1 MAITLNDIKIGR
13 ADKYDQMVIDTFLRK
28 SPILA
33 AMPFDNCISPSGGST
48 LTYGYIRVRT
58 SPAAEGRDIN
68 SDYTAAP
75 ATKEA
80 VTTDLKIMGGKYEI
94 DRVLA
99 EAAPDEIAFQTEE
112 KIQATVN
119 RYHWLFIN
127 GNKDNDSTEFDGLAE
142 IVDGSVTDFDGS
154 GIDLSTISSAATA
167 LKLTEALDTAILA
180 MKERPTYILANSKT
194 IVKIQ
199 AAAKMLGYLTQ
210 GEDAFGKPTRA
221 YDGIPLVDLGRYYNE
236 DLGSDTEII
245 PIDDASGKTDIYLV
259 ALSMSGTHGITLKG
273 DKAISSR
280 LPNFADAGAVKS
292 GDVEFVAGLA
302 VKNTRS
308 IARIEN
314 VQIQATL
321 TTLGDITVA
330 AAVNKVTVTPNKP
343 KIGNKYYYA
352 IDASA
357 SISAPTANTALN
369 TSTWKPL
376 PANGVISLAE
386 NGFVRVVEADSGSL
400 LPVATGEAGPV
411 VTA

>member
-1 MAITLNDIKIGR
+1 MAITLNDIKVGR

-48 LTYGYIRVRT
+48 LTYGYIRVKT
-58 SPAAEGRDIN
+58 SPAAEGRAVG
-68 SDYTAAP
+68 SDYTANP

-127 GNKDNDSTEFDGLAE
+127 GNKDTATEFDGLAE

-154 GIDLSTISSAATA
+154 GVDLSTVSAASA

-259 ALSMSGTHGITLKG
+259 ALSMSGTHGVTLKG

-280 LPNFADAGAVKS
+280 LPNFTDAGAVKS

-314 VQIQATL
+314 VQVQATL
-321 TTLGDITVA
+321 TALGTLTVS

-352 IDASA
+352 VDASA
-357 SISAPTANTALN
+357 TINAPTANTALN
-369 TSTWKPL
+369 TSTWTAL
-376 PANGVISLAE
+376 PANGVIVLAA
-386 NGFVRVVEADSGSL
+386 NGYVRVVEADASSL
-400 LPVATGEAGPV
+400 LPVATGIAGPV
-411 VTA
+411 TA

>member
-1 MAITLNDIKIGR
+1 MAITLNDIKVGR

-48 LTYGYIRVRT
+48 LTYGYIRVKT
-58 SPAAEGRDIN
+58 SPAAEGRDVN

-119 RYHWLFIN
+119 RYHYLFIN
-127 GNKDNDSTEFDGLAE
+127 GNKDVATEFDGLAE

-154 GIDLSTISSAATA
+154 GIDLSTVSAATA

-221 YDGIPLVDLGRYYNE
+221 YDGIPLVDLGRYYN
-236 DLGSDTEII
+236 DALGSDTEII
-245 PIDDASGKTDIYLV
+245 PIDDASGKSDIYLV
-259 ALSMSGTHGITLKG
+259 ALSMSGAHGITLKG

-280 LPNFADAGAVKS
+280 LPDFATAGAVKS

-302 VKNTRS
+302 VKNTRA

-314 VQIQATL
+314 VQVQATL
-321 TTLGDITVA
+321 TTLGAITVA

-352 IDASA
+352 VDASA
-357 SISAPTANTALN
+357 TINAPTANTALN
-369 TSTWKPL
+369 TSTWTAL
-376 PANGVISLAE
+376 PANGVIVLAA
-386 NGFVRVVEADSGSL
+386 NGYVRVVEADASSL
-400 LPVATGEAGPV
+400 LPVATGIAGPV
-411 VTA
+411 TA

>member
-1 MAITLNDIKIGR
+1 MAITLNDIKVGR

-48 LTYGYIRVRT
+48 LTYGYIRVKT
-58 SPAAEGRDIN
+58 SPAAEGRAVG
-68 SDYTAAP
+68 SDYTANP

-127 GNKDNDSTEFDGLAE
+127 GNKDNATEFDGLAE

-154 GIDLSTISSAATA
+154 GVDLSTVSAASA

-259 ALSMSGTHGITLKG
+259 ALSMSGAHGVTLKG

-302 VKNTRS
+302 VKNTRA
-308 IARIEN
+308 IARLEN
-314 VQIQATL
+314 VQVQATL
-321 TTLGDITVA
+321 TTLGAITVS

-352 IDASA
+352 VDASA
-357 SISAPTANTALN
+357 TISAPTANTALN
-369 TSTWKPL
+369 TSTWKAL
-376 PANGVISLAE
+376 PANGVISIAA
-386 NGFVRVVEADSGSL
+386 NGYVRVVEADASSL
-400 LPVATGEAGPV
+400 LPVATGVDGPV
-411 VTA
+411 NA

>member
-13 ADKYDQMVIDTFLRK
+13 ADKYDQMVVDTFLRK

-48 LTYGYIRVRT
+48 LTYGYIRLKT
-58 SPAAEGRDIN
+58 SPAAEGRAIN
-68 SDYTAAP
+68 SDYTANP

-127 GNKDNDSTEFDGLAE
+127 GNKDTATEFDGLAE

-154 GIDLSTISSAATA
+154 GIDLSTVSAATA

-210 GEDAFGKPTRA
+210 GEDAFGKSTRA

-236 DLGSDTEII
+236 SLGSDTEII
-245 PIDDASGKTDIYLV
+245 PIDDASGKSDIYLV
-259 ALSMSGTHGITLKG
+259 ALSMSGAHGITLKG

-280 LPNFADAGAVKS
+280 LPDFATAGAVKS

-302 VKNTRS
+302 VKNTRA

-314 VQIQATL
+314 VQVQATL
-321 TTLGDITVA
+321 TTLGTLTVA

-352 IDASA
+352 VDASA
-357 SISAPTANTALN
+357 TINAPTANTALN
-369 TSTWKPL
+369 TSTWTAL
-376 PANGVISLAE
+376 PANGVITLAA
-386 NGFVRVVEADSGSL
+386 NGYVRVVEADASSL
-400 LPVATGEAGPV
+400 LPVATGIAGPV
-411 VTA
+411 TA

>member
-48 LTYGYIRVRT
+48 LTYGYIRVKT

-127 GNKDNDSTEFDGLAE
+127 GNKDNATEFDGLAE

-154 GIDLSTISSAATA
+154 GIDLSTVAAATSA

-180 MKERPTYILANSKT
+180 MKEKPTYILANSKT

-280 LPNFADAGAVKS
+280 LPNFTDAGAVKS

-343 KIGNKYYYA
+343 KIGNKYYYSV
-352 IDASA
+352 DASA

-369 TSTWKPL
+369 TSTWKAL
-376 PANGVISLAE
+376 PANGVISLAAS
-386 NGFVRVVEADSGSL
+386 GYVRVVEADETSL
-400 LPVATGEAGPV
+400 LPVATGTDGPV
-411 VTA
+411 TA

>member
-1 MAITLNDIKIGR
+1 MAITLNDIKVGR

-48 LTYGYIRVRT
+48 LTYGYIRVKT
-58 SPAAEGRDIN
+58 SPAAEGRAVG
-68 SDYTAAP
+68 SDYTANP

-127 GNKDNDSTEFDGLAE
+127 GNKDNATEFDGLAE

-154 GIDLSTISSAATA
+154 GVDLSTVSAASA

-259 ALSMSGTHGITLKG
+259 ALSMSGAHGVTLKG

-280 LPNFADAGAVKS
+280 LPNFAEAGAVKS

-302 VKNTRS
+302 VKNTRA

-314 VQIQATL
+314 VQVQATL
-321 TTLGDITVA
+321 TTLGKITVS

-352 IDASA
+352 VDASA
-357 SISAPTANTALN
+357 TISAPTANTALN
-369 TSTWKPL
+369 TSTWKAL
-376 PANGVISLAE
+376 PANGVISIAA
-386 NGFVRVVEADSGSL
+386 NGYVRVVEADASSL
-400 LPVATGEAGPV
+400 LPVATGVDGPV
-411 VTA
+411 NA